1 MPIGLTED
9 QRSLAGSLSDWLAD
23 RAMVDLVRAAGG
35 TGPDTFGDSWNQL
48 SRLGVAGIALPESV
62 GGGGGSLLD
71 LACALEA
78 CTRGLVPGPLL
89 STAVAATLLAEHP
102 GSQMAKRILPGI
114 ADGSVS
120 VGLAPEIAALDLDRD
135 RTRLSGRVPV
145 VWDAGTTTHLLVG
158 THRAG
163 GDQWFLVEASAEGV
177 QVHAERRL
185 DLSRNVGTV
194 QLQDVDVVGESLS
207 LDRRRVRAVTVT
219 LAAAEAAGIAGW
231 TLDTA
236 VDYAKVREQFGRK
249 IGSFQAIKHLCA
261 QMLELSESATA
272 VAWDAASAYAEHDD
286 RGDQFAF
293 SSAVAGAVGLD
304 AAVTNAKECIQILG
318 GIGFTWEHDAHL
330 YLRRAVST
338 RQLLGGTDYW
348 RLRAADQALGG
359 VRRRTRIDFDGQDE
373 RLRARTREQVA
384 EIAQLPPADRRTP
397 LADAGLLAP
406 HWPAP
411 YGLDAG
417 PVEQLVIDEEL
428 GTAGVARPDLAIGA
442 WAIPT
447 ILAHGSDEQQRRF
460 VPATLRGEITWCQLF
475 SEPGAGS
482 DLASLRTR
490 AERVDGG
497 WRLSGQKVWTSLA
510 TEANWAICLARTNS
524 DSPPHKAITY
534 FLLEMSSEG
543 IDVRPLRELTGEE
556 VFNEVFLDNVFVPD
570 EGVVGVVDEGWPL
583 ARTTLA
589 NERVAMSGS
598 SLGASLERAL
608 DVLGHRDRID
618 ESVRLRLGAAV
629 AEASTVTMLG
639 TRATRRSVAGQ
650 GPGPE
655 SSVQKLVGVRHRQE
669 AAELAFD
676 LLGPE
681 ALLGGEVADEALH
694 ELLLTRCLS
703 IAGGTTQILRNVA
716 GERIL
721 GLPRESR

>member
-1 MPIGLTED
+1 VPIGLTED
-9 QRSLAGSLSDWLAD
+9 QRSLASSLSDWLSD
-23 RAMVDLVRAAGG
+23 GAMVDLVRAAAG
-35 TGPDTFGDSWNQL
+35 TGPETFGDSWNKL
-48 SRLGVAGIALPESV
+48 SGLGVAGIALPESV

-89 STAVAATLLAEHP
+89 STAVAATLLSEHP
-102 GSQMAKRILPGI
+102 PSQVVKRTLPGI

-120 VGLAPEIAALDLDRD
+120 IGLAPQVAHLDLDRD
-135 RTRLSGRVPV
+135 RQLSGRVPV

-158 THRAG
+158 TDQSG
-163 GDQWFLVEASAEGV
+163 GDQWFLVDASAEGV
-177 QVHAERRL
+177 RVQAERRL
-185 DLSRNVGTV
+185 DLSRTVGTV
-194 QLQDVDVVGESLS
+194 QLEGVDVADGSLS
-207 LDRRRVRAVTVT
+207 LDEERVRAVTVT

-249 IGSFQAIKHLCA
+249 IGSFQSIKHLCA

-272 VAWDAASAYAEHDD
+272 VAWDASSAHAEQDD

-293 SSAVAGAVGLD
+293 SSAVAGSVALD

-330 YLRRAVST
+330 YLRRAIST
-338 RQLLGGTDYW
+338 RQLMGGTDPW
-348 RLRAADQALGG
+348 RLRAADQALAG
-359 VRRRTRIDFDGQDE
+359 VRRRTRIDFEGQDE
-373 RLRARTREQVA
+373 RLRARAREQVA

-406 HWPAP
+406 HWPTP

-428 GTAGVARPDLAIGA
+428 DAASVVRPDLAIGA

-460 VPATLRGEITWCQLF
+460 VPATLRGEIAWCQLF

-490 AERVDGG
+490 ADRVDGG

-510 TEANWAICLARTNS
+510 TEADWAICLARTNP
-524 DSPPHKAITY
+524 DSPPHKGITY
-534 FLLEMSSEG
+534 FLLDMSSEG

-556 VFNEVFLDNVFVPD
+556 VFNEVFLDNVLVLD
-570 EGVVGVVDEGWPL
+570 DGVVGGVDGGWPL

-608 DVLGHRDRID
+608 DVLGHRHVG
-618 ESVRLRLGAAV
+618 EAVRLRLGAAV
-629 AEASTVTMLG
+629 ADASTVTMLG
-639 TRATRRSVAGQ
+639 TRATRRSVVGQ

-669 AAELAFD
+669 AAEFAFD
-676 LLGPE
+676 LLGPD
-681 ALLGGEVADEALH
+681 ALLGGAPADEAA
-694 ELLLTRCLS
+694 R
-703 IAGGTTQILRNVA
+703 AVA
-716 GERIL
+716 DSMPQHRRGDDADPAKRRRRAD
-721 GLPRESR
+721 PRSAA